1 MHWKSLRGILLAVA
15 LVLCTAAALAAQA
28 LEIRFLDV
36 GQGDAVLVQSGG
48 KTALIDAGPADAVA
62 GRLRK
67 LGVTSLDL
75 LLASHNHSDHIGG
88 ADAVLERFPVRFY
101 LDNGQPATTRIQSRV
116 LRLVQ
121 RKGVTYL
128 KATPRT
134 IELGSAK
141 LHILPSPLAGRTDEQ
156 NDQSVVVLV
165 EQGSFR
171 ALLAGDAE
179 VDEINALLATDFLPD
194 VDVLKADHHGSRNGV
209 TPAWLARTKPEVIVI
224 SVGAGNSYGHPH
236 AQALRYYQAGG
247 RRVYRTDRDG
257 DVVVQVDTA
266 GTYRVSTRT
275 GTKAGSSSSAG
286 PAVLSPRSPPG
297 PAPARSEAAS
307 TGATA
312 RCRDGTFSFARTHR
326 GACSHHSGVAVWLD
340 GGSPRR

>member
-1 MHWKSLRGILLAVA
+1 MHWTSLHGIPLAVA

-28 LEIRFLDV
+28 LELRFLDV
-36 GQGDAVLVQSGG
+36 GQGDAVLLRSGA
-48 KTALIDAGPADAVA
+48 KTALIDAGPVDAVA
-62 GRLRK
+62 RRLRE

-101 LDNGQPATTRIQSRV
+101 LDNGQQATTRIQSRV

-141 LHILPSPLAGRTDEQ
+141 LHILPSPLAGRADEQ

-179 VDEINALLATDFLPD
+179 VAEINALLATDFLPD
-194 VDVLKADHHGSRNGV
+194 VDVLKANHHGSRNGV
-209 TPAWLARTKPEVIVI
+209 TPAWLSRTKPEVIVI
-224 SVGAGNSYGHPH
+224 SVGVGNGYGHPH
-236 AQALRYYQAGG
+236 AQALRYYQTGG
-247 RRVYRTDRDG
+247 RQLYRTDLDG
-257 DVVVQVDTA
+257 DVVVQVDDTGA
-266 GTYRVSTRT
+266 YRVSTRT
-275 GTKAGSSSSAG
+275 GSRADSTSSAG
-286 PAVLSPRSPPG
+286 PAAVSPRPPGG
-297 PAPARSEAAS
+297 PAPARASAAP
-307 TGATA
+307 AAAAA
-312 RCRDGTFSFARTHR
+312 RCRDGTYSFARTHR
-326 GACSHHSGVAVWLD
+326 GTCSHHSGVAVWLD

>member
-1 MHWKSLRGILLAVA
+1 MRWKLLRGIVLAAA
-15 LVLCTAAALAAQA
+15 LALGTAASLAAQA
-28 LEIRFLDV
+28 LEVRFLDV
-36 GQGDAVLVQSGG
+36 GQGDAILLRSGG
-48 KTALIDAGPADAVA
+48 RTALVDAGPTDAIA
-62 GRLRK
+62 GRLRA

-101 LDNGQPATTRIQSRV
+101 LDNGQPATTRTQSRV

-134 IELGSAK
+134 IALGSAT
-141 LHILPSPLAGRTDEQ
+141 LRILPSPLAGRTDEQ

-179 VDEINALLATDFLPD
+179 IAEINALLATDSLPD
-194 VDVLKADHHGSRNGV
+194 VDILKADHHGSRNGV
-209 TPAWLARTKPEVIVI
+209 TPAWLARTRPEVVVI
-224 SVGAGNSYGHPH
+224 SVGRGNVYGHPH

-257 DVVVQVDTA
+257 DVVVRVDSA
-266 GTYRVSTRT
+266 GAYRVSTAAQT
-275 GTKAGSSSSAG
+275 HPGT
-286 PAVLSPRSPPG
+286 RSP
-297 PAPARSEAAS
+297 
-307 TGATA
+307 
-312 RCRDGTFSFARTHR
+312 
-326 GACSHHSGVAVWLD
+326 HSGAAVRLD
-340 GGSPRR
+340 GGAPRR